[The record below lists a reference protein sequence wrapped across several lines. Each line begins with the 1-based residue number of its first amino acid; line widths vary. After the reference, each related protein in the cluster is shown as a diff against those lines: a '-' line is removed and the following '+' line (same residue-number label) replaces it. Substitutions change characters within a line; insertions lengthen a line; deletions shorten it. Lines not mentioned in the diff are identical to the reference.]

1 MEPICS
7 ECKKPCKEAR
17 RNFGIGAY
25 EFWGAT
31 GSQDNW
37 RCVSHC
43 CDGDLLTK
51 EEIDELDCASSG
63 LE

>member
-25 EFWGAT
+25 EFWGAA

-37 RCVSHC
+37 QWVSHC
-43 CDGDLLTK
+43 CDGDLVYEL
-51 EEIDELDCASSG
+51 EEETND
-63 LE
+63 